1 MKIKLK
7 IWMFV
12 IVLLGILAVTA
23 VYIFIVKDKSMTV
36 QDIDGAV
43 KQFGVLDI
51 QNSYVASLSAE
62 FLEPGA
68 EKYIEVTG
76 ETTIPVNISKEEV
89 NGAGLRIAI
98 MPAPDFLN
106 NQIYYFNKY
115 GLLMMYESESMGVG
129 GSIKYY
135 FSNGKL
141 IQKENNLQADL
152 QAKFESE
159 KNILDR
165 ADVIYEAFA
174 TKILSK

>member
-12 IVLLGILAVTA
+12 IVLLGILAVAA
-23 VYIFIVKDKSMTV
+23 VYIFIVKDKSMTKE
-36 QDIDGAV
+36 DIDGAV

-51 QNSYVASLSAE
+51 QNSFAKSLSAE

-68 EKYIEVTG
+68 EEYMELAG

-98 MPAPDFLN
+98 MPASDFLN

-115 GLLMMYESESMGVG
+115 GLLMMYESASLGVG

-135 FSNGKL
+135 FSNGEL
-141 IQKENNLQADL
+141 IEEENNLQAEV
-152 QAKFESE
+152 QVKYENE
-159 KNILDR
+159 KDILDR

-174 TKILSK
+174 TKVLSK